1 MRDYNGWEELFLD
14 EFNKPYFV
22 ELKAFLER
30 EYASKTVYPPKRL
43 ILNAFDRTSPSEVK
57 VVILGQDPYINPR
70 QAMGMSFSVPQG
82 IQAQPSLE
90 NIKKDILSD
99 MGAPSIIA
107 DGDLTPWAKQGV
119 LLLNTVLTVVAGLS
133 NSHKNKGWE
142 TFTDRVIEYLDGLK
156 QPIVFLLWGA
166 NAKNKRTLLNNPG
179 HMTLT
184 AAHPS
189 PLSAYNG
196 FFGCKHFSRTNEFLI
211 SHGVEPIKW

>member
-82 IQAQPSLE
+82 IQAPPSLE
-90 NIKKDILSD
+90 NIKKEILRR
-99 MGAPSIIA
+99 
-107 DGDLTPWAKQGV
+107 
-119 LLLNTVLTVVAGLS
+119 
-133 NSHKNKGWE
+133 H
-142 TFTDRVIEYLDGLK
+142 
-156 QPIVFLLWGA
+156 
-166 NAKNKRTLLNNPG
+166 
-179 HMTLT
+179 
-184 AAHPS
+184 
-189 PLSAYNG
+189 
-196 FFGCKHFSRTNEFLI
+196 GCAQHYRRR
-211 SHGVEPIKW
+211 

>member
-22 ELKAFLER
+22 ELKAFLEQ

-43 ILNAFDRTSPSEVK
+43 ILNAFDMTSPSEVK

-82 IQAQPSLE
+82 IQAPPSLE
-90 NIKKDILSD
+90 NIKKEILSD
-99 MGAPSIIA
+99 TGASCIIA

-142 TFTDRVIEYLDGLK
+142 TFTDRVIEYLDGLE

-211 SHGVEPIKW
+211 NHGVEPIKW